1 MLVISC
7 PQAPCQRL
15 DDPLFLWGSPGC
27 LIGGVSVFSLL
38 LLSLLGLLCMKMLTD
53 SSLTLCLM
61 H

>member
-27 LIGGVSVFSLL
+27 LICGGEGVSVLAVFAQPD
-38 LLSLLGLLCMKMLTD
+38 GPFMYED
-53 SSLTLCLM
+53 AY
-61 H
+61 